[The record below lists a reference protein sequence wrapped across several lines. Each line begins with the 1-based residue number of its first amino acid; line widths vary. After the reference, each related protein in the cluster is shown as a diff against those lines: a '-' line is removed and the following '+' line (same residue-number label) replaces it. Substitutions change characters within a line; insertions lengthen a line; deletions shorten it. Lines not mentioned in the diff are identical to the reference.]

1 MADEDKR
8 AAQYHKEAA
17 DYLSPTPS
25 PKNLEK
31 MREQVEED
39 RQRRLS
45 KEAYDKA
52 SPFGKSIPEKKAKG
66 GSIRGGG
73 CETRGKTK
81 GRFV

>member
-1 MADEDKR
+1 MMER
-8 AAQYHKEAA
+8 IRSEA
-17 DYLSPTPS
+17 
-25 PKNLEK
+25 
-31 MREQVEED
+31 EQD
-39 RQRRLS
+39 RLS

-52 SPFGKSIPEKKAKG
+52 SPLGKSIPNLPEKKAKG